1 MLINSN
7 GYLKLCDFGFAKY
20 RNYGTSTLC
29 GTPQYMAP
37 EMLQGLNQSFGVD
50 WWALGILIFVMI
62 YGMTPFND
70 GVDIKMYHKVLTMS
84 VDFPTR
90 SKQNDCS
97 KSCKTII
104 NLLLMKSQ
112 HLRLGSGPFGIS
124 DVKSNEW
131 FQSIDWNLMIS
142 QRMTAP
148 YIPNVKHCKDLS
160 QFPMV
165 YENESKICDKLKDD
179 PNGDIYGWCRDF

>member
-1 MLINSN
+1 MINAN

-20 RNYGTSTLC
+20 RNYSTSTLC

-70 GVDIKMYHKVLTMS
+70 GIDVKMYEKVLTMQ
-84 VDFPTR
+84 VDFPIR

-97 KSCKTII
+97 GNCKNII
-104 NLLLMKSQ
+104 NSLLRKQQ
-112 HLRLGSGPFGIS
+112 HSRLGSGPFGIS
-124 DVKSNEW
+124 DVKSHSW
-131 FQSIDWNLMIS
+131 FHNIDWNLMIK
-142 QRMTAP
+142 QRIPSP
-148 YIPNVKHCKDLS
+148 YKPNVKHCKDLS
-160 QFPMV
+160 QFPKPC
-165 YENESKICDKLKDD
+165 ENESQPGDKLMDD
-179 PNGDIYGWCRDF
+179 PNGELYAWCADF